1 MRQLV
6 PKSAPTI
13 STVRQQTH
21 KYTSARSPRLR
32 LCSANSIHSC
42 ISYTLSPSHIYLPLS
57 GYNLCSRKTP
67 HLSHFYQTSTPPLIR
82 IDFPYSRIPSLL
94 LGLHS
99 SHWIHT
105 TPLLY
110 SLCCQYHPPTHPYS
124 RPVSFSHSSAICP
137 CRFPGIQRYVHSV
150 VLRMSARAT

>member
-6 PKSAPTI
+6 LESAPTI
-13 STVRQQTH
+13 STVRQQPREYGLSCHVRTQSQ
-21 KYTSARSPRLR
+21 TSLVRCQLGSFLHLLYSPTLSHIPHPFRLR
-32 LCSANSIHSC
+32 PSFSEN
-42 ISYTLSPSHIYLPLS
+42 LSPFTLLPSLS
-57 GYNLCSRKTP
+57 
-67 HLSHFYQTSTPPLIR
+67 PPLIR
-82 IDFPYSRIPSLL
+82 IDFPHSWIPSLL

-110 SLCCQYHPPTHPYS
+110 SLCCWYHPPTHPYS

-137 CRFPGIQRYVHSV
+137 CRFPGVQRTV
-150 VLRMSARAT
+150 